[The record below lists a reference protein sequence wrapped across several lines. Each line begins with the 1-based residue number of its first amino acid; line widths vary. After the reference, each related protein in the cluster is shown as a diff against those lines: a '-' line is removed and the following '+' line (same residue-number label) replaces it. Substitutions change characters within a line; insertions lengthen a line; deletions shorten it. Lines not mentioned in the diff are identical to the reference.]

1 MSSIVSSCRRG
12 DDTKHQSSLFVPFL
26 GASVVRP
33 LVRARL
39 RCRVLR
45 RRRDLSIA
53 SIAARRWWCHCLRRR
68 DPTKLFS
75 LLSKRFILT
84 TRHPNTMRRV
94 SPPPPP
100 PRSLSSGDATDTQKE
115 GAQKEGCRAGGGRDD
130 TRCARSNKRHDALL
144 AASQSALL

>member
-1 MSSIVSSCRRG
+1 MSSIVSSRPRRG

-100 PRSLSSGDATDTQKE
+100 RSLSSGDATDTQKE

-130 TRCARSNKRHDALL
+130 TRCARSKRHDALL

>member
-1 MSSIVSSCRRG
+1 MSSIVSSRPRRG

-75 LLSKRFILT
+75 LLSKHFILT

-94 SPPPPP
+94 SPPP

-115 GAQKEGCRAGGGRDD
+115 GAQKEGCRAGGRDD
-130 TRCARSNKRHDALL
+130 NSCARSKRHNAL